1 MSRTVDA
8 GERESLGIGMEETAH
23 RLQPDSELLVRA
35 RTGDPEASAQL
46 LEENAG
52 LVWSIVRRYYGRGLD
67 SDDLYQ
73 LGCMGFLKAIRGF
86 DPAFGTQFSTYA
98 VPKIAGEI
106 RRFLRDDGPV
116 KVSRSVKDTAW
127 RIMRARDELEGEL
140 GRSPLISELAAR
152 TGMSREEIAAC
163 ESAVAAPTSLQSP
176 VGGDD
181 DTLTLESVL
190 GGDGIEDGITESLS
204 LRTAV
209 AALPDR
215 ERQVIVLRYH
225 RGWTQERTAK
235 VIGVS
240 QVQVSRI
247 EKRAVE
253 RLRAALTGG

>member
-1 MSRTVDA
+1 MSRTADA
-8 GERESLGIGMEETAH
+8 GGRELQLGGTEETAH
-23 RLQPDSELLVRA
+23 RLQPDSELFRRA
-35 RTGDPEASAQL
+35 HAGDQEASAQL
-46 LEENAG
+46 LEENTG

-116 KVSRSVKDTAW
+116 KVSRGIKDTAW
-127 RIMRARDELEGEL
+127 RILRARDELEGEL
-140 GRSPLISELAAR
+140 GRSPLISELAER
-152 TGMSREEIAAC
+152 TGMSREEIAVC
-163 ESAVAAPTSLQSP
+163 ESAVAAPASLQSP
-176 VGGDD
+176 VGGED
-181 DTLTLESVL
+181 DTLTLENVL
-190 GGDGIEDGITESLS
+190 GGDGIEEDITENLS
-204 LRTAV
+204 LRAAV
-209 AALPDR
+209 AALPER
-215 ERQVIVLRYH
+215 ERQVIVLRYQ

-235 VIGVS
+235 VVGVS

-253 RLRAALTGG
+253 RLRAALTG